1 MATPVTVLSGFLG
14 SGKTTLLNHL
24 LANREG
30 RKLAVI
36 VNDFSEVNIDAAL
49 VAGEGHLERGED
61 RFVELSNGCICCTLR
76 EDLIESVGKL
86 ARSGRFEQIVIEST
100 GISEPMPVAA
110 TFEWEFEDGT
120 TLAEAASI
128 DTMVSLVD
136 ASTFL
141 THLRRGKSLASQNIE
156 ATPDDDRTVAD
167 LLVDQVEFADLILIT
182 KTDLVDAAET
192 ERVIAT
198 VRAMNPRA
206 RVVIVTNGVIDPRLV
221 LDAHLYDTATAAAY
235 HGYAEELA
243 NPHTPETE
251 EYGISSVVFRAD
263 RPFNRERLLAALRA
277 STGLVRSKGY
287 CWIDTDLRV
296 AHAWQQAG
304 PNLQIMP
311 ASLWAANGVTPG
323 AEIVLIG
330 IDFDHEATLQA
341 FRDALLSDAEV
352 AALIPS

>member
-36 VNDFSEVNIDAAL
+36 VNDFSEVNIDAVL

-86 ARSGRFEQIVIEST
+86 ARSGRFDQIVIEST

-110 TFEWEFEDGT
+110 TFEWEFADGT
-120 TLAEAASI
+120 TLADAAPI

-136 ASTFL
+136 ASTVL
-141 THLRRGKSLASQNIE
+141 NQLRRGRSLVSESIE
-156 ATPDDDRTVAD
+156 ATPQDDRTISD

-182 KTDLVDAAET
+182 KTDLVDAAQT
-192 ERVIAT
+192 ERVIAA

-206 RVVIVTNGVIDPRLV
+206 RVVPVTHGVIEPGLV
-221 LDAHLYDTATAAAY
+221 LDAHLFNTATAATY

-263 RPFNRERLLAALRA
+263 RPFNRERLIAALRA

-323 AEIVLIG
+323 TELVLIG
-330 IDFDHEATLQA
+330 IDFDHESTLQA
-341 FRDALLSDAEV
+341 FQGALLSDAE
-352 AALIPS
+352 ASALV

>member
-86 ARSGRFEQIVIEST
+86 ARSGRFDQIVIEST

-110 TFEWEFEDGT
+110 TFEWEFADGT
-120 TLAEAASI
+120 TLADAAPI

-141 THLRRGKSLASQNIE
+141 NQLRRGRSLVSENIE
-156 ATPDDDRTVAD
+156 ATPQDDRTISD

-192 ERVIAT
+192 ERVIAA

-206 RVVIVTNGVIDPRLV
+206 RVVPVTHGVIEPGLV
-221 LDAHLYDTATAAAY
+221 LDAYLFNTATAAAY

-263 RPFNRERLLAALRA
+263 RPFNRERLIAALRA

-323 AEIVLIG
+323 TELVLIG
-330 IDFDHEATLQA
+330 VDFDHESTLQA
-341 FRDALLSDAEV
+341 FQDALLSDAE
-352 AALIPS
+352 ASALV

>member
-86 ARSGRFEQIVIEST
+86 ARSGRFDQIVIEST

-110 TFEWEFEDGT
+110 TFEWEFADGT
-120 TLAEAASI
+120 TLADAAPI

-141 THLRRGKSLASQNIE
+141 NQLRRGRSLVSESIE
-156 ATPDDDRTVAD
+156 ATPQDDRTISD

-192 ERVIAT
+192 ERVIAA

-206 RVVIVTNGVIDPRLV
+206 RVVPVTHGVIEPGLV
-221 LDAHLYDTATAAAY
+221 LDAHLFNTATAAAY

-263 RPFNRERLLAALRA
+263 RPFNRERLIAALRA

-323 AEIVLIG
+323 TELVLIG
-330 IDFDHEATLQA
+330 VDFDHESTLQA
-341 FRDALLSDAEV
+341 FQDALLSDAE
-352 AALIPS
+352 ASALV

>member
-86 ARSGRFEQIVIEST
+86 ARSGRFDQIVIEST

-110 TFEWEFEDGT
+110 TFEWEFADGT
-120 TLAEAASI
+120 TLADAAPI

-141 THLRRGKSLASQNIE
+141 NQLRRGRSLVSENIE
-156 ATPDDDRTVAD
+156 ATPQDDRTISD

-192 ERVIAT
+192 ERVIAA
-198 VRAMNPRA
+198 VCAMNPRA
-206 RVVIVTNGVIDPRLV
+206 RVVPVTHGVIEPGLV
-221 LDAHLYDTATAAAY
+221 LDAHLFNTATAAAY

-263 RPFNRERLLAALRA
+263 RPFNRERLIAALRA

-323 AEIVLIG
+323 TELVLIG
-330 IDFDHEATLQA
+330 VDFDHESTLQA
-341 FRDALLSDAEV
+341 FQDALLSDAE
-352 AALIPS
+352 ASALV

>member
-86 ARSGRFEQIVIEST
+86 ARSGRFDQIVIEST

-110 TFEWEFEDGT
+110 TFEWEFADGT
-120 TLAEAASI
+120 TLADAAPI

-141 THLRRGKSLASQNIE
+141 NQLRRGRSLVSENIE
-156 ATPDDDRTVAD
+156 ATPQDDRTISD

-192 ERVIAT
+192 ERVIAA

-206 RVVIVTNGVIDPRLV
+206 RVVPVTHGVIEPGLV
-221 LDAHLYDTATAAAY
+221 LDAHLFNTATAAAY

-263 RPFNRERLLAALRA
+263 RPFNRERLIAALRA

-323 AEIVLIG
+323 TELVLIG
-330 IDFDHEATLQA
+330 VDFDHESTLQA
-341 FRDALLSDAEV
+341 FQDALLSDAE
-352 AALIPS
+352 ASALV

>member
-86 ARSGRFEQIVIEST
+86 ARSGRFDQIVIEST

-110 TFEWEFEDGT
+110 TFEWEFADGT
-120 TLAEAASI
+120 TLADAAPI

-141 THLRRGKSLASQNIE
+141 NQLRRGRSLVSESIE
-156 ATPDDDRTVAD
+156 ATPQDDRTISD

-192 ERVIAT
+192 ERVIAA

-206 RVVIVTNGVIDPRLV
+206 RVVPVTHGVIEPGLV
-221 LDAHLYDTATAAAY
+221 LDAHLFNTATAAAY

-263 RPFNRERLLAALRA
+263 RPFNRERLIAALRA

-287 CWIDTDLRV
+287 CWIDPDLRV

-323 AEIVLIG
+323 TELVLIG
-330 IDFDHEATLQA
+330 VDFDHESTLQA
-341 FRDALLSDAEV
+341 FQDALLSDAE
-352 AALIPS
+352 ASALV

>member
-24 LANREG
+24 LAKREG

-86 ARSGRFEQIVIEST
+86 ARSGRFDQIVIEST

-110 TFEWEFEDGT
+110 TFEWEFADGT
-120 TLAEAASI
+120 TLADAAPI

-141 THLRRGKSLASQNIE
+141 NQLRRGRSLVSESIE
-156 ATPDDDRTVAD
+156 ATPQDDRTISD

-192 ERVIAT
+192 DRVIAA

-206 RVVIVTNGVIDPRLV
+206 RVVPVTHGVIEPGLV
-221 LDAHLYDTATAAAY
+221 LDAHLFNTATAAAY

-263 RPFNRERLLAALRA
+263 RPFNRERLIAALRA

-287 CWIDTDLRV
+287 CWIDTGLRV

-323 AEIVLIG
+323 TELVLIG
-330 IDFDHEATLQA
+330 VDFDHESTLQA
-341 FRDALLSDAEV
+341 FQDALLSDAE
-352 AALIPS
+352 ASALV